1 MKLYTIIIA
10 DLPRITSGTDA
21 KLWLA
26 VAVHTHTVRVCADAK
41 ARVSA
46 CPNRS
51 AEKMERYGREASTLF
66 FWNRPPGLPVM

>member
-1 MKLYTIIIA
+1 MYNEWYGCQILVDSRCA
-10 DLPRITSGTDA
+10 
-21 KLWLA
+21 
-26 VAVHTHTVRVCADAK
+26 HTVRVCADAK

-66 FWNRPPGLPVM
+66 LWNRPPGLPVM